1 MKPIYQP
8 HNTVIRENAE
18 CVVEVIEDGEYG
30 AGTDRVG
37 MPYSRIVGSFSTVA
51 AARRVFPHAR
61 VEQSTLDL
69 TKARALAAY
78 QTSIVDQILP
88 SNITVASSNIDVA
101 PSSMDTEVEPDP
113 TFDAASDIRYD
124 NQGVP
129 Y

>member
-30 AGTDRVG
+30 AGTDRAG

-61 VEQSTLDL
+61 IEQSTLDL

-88 SNITVASSNIDVA
+88 SD
-101 PSSMDTEVEPDP
+101 MDTEVEPDP